1 MEYRGP
7 ILLVFGMSLVM
18 SPLAINLV
26 TTGKLYSDDKTAVSH
41 VDIDTGC
48 QGNSLSFL
56 DGSLCTENTGAATR
70 TRSMPGGAMFV
81 SARD

>member
-18 SPLAINLV
+18 SPVAINLV
-26 TTGKLYSDDKTAVSH
+26 TTGKPFREAETGVSQ
-41 VDIDTGC
+41 VAIDTGC
-48 QGNSLSFL
+48 QGQAMSFL
-56 DGSLCTENTGAATR
+56 DSTLCTQKTGAR
-70 TRSMPGGAMFV
+70 TRDRTMPGGAMFV